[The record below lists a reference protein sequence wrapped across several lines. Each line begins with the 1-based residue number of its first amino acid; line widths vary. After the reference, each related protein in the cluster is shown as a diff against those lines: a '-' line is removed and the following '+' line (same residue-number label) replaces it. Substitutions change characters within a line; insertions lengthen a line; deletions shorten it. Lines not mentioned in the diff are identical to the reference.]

1 MANAELLEAQLKLC
15 LDRLSNSEPVEINP
29 DWIEESGEMFKDCLR
44 KQLAPRPK
52 EDFRIRMSNIGKA
65 TCQLQREKEG
75 AVRSRNEY
83 NFIVKMMLG
92 DATECIMEVLL
103 KAAGLN
109 ITGGKEDVKLKI
121 NDRIIKGQDDIHID
135 GAVFDTKSCSPYA
148 FNNKWRNGVEGLKKD
163 DPFGYMKQMVGY
175 SDAQAKEAGGW
186 VVVNKSTG
194 EVAIVGAEL
203 DEHDLAKHRREM
215 SETVDLVF
223 SDAPFKK
230 CFEAEVETT
239 RGKKPTGSKKVPMTC
254 TFCPY
259 MKECWPEAKFLPA
272 TTTKAKNPKH
282 YWYTEYGIDEPIH

>member
-1 MANAELLEAQLKLC
+1 
-15 LDRLSNSEPVEINP
+15 
-29 DWIEESGEMFKDCLR
+29 
-44 KQLAPRPK
+44 
-52 EDFRIRMSNIGKA
+52 
-65 TCQLQREKEG
+65 
-75 AVRSRNEY
+75 
-83 NFIVKMMLG
+83 
-92 DATECIMEVLL
+92 
-103 KAAGLN
+103 
-109 ITGGKEDVKLKI
+109 
-121 NDRIIKGQDDIHID
+121 
-135 GAVFDTKSCSPYA
+135 
-148 FNNKWRNGVEGLKKD
+148 
-163 DPFGYMKQMVGY
+163 MKQMVGY

-203 DEHDLAKHRREM
+203 DEHDLAKQRREM
-215 SETVDLVF
+215 AETVDLVF